1 MDMLMENTLGSC
13 LLLDEMQ
20 LESDVKFQRN
30 SLQFRGFVDLGAN
43 TFSKDM
49 TKREAIILLENSGY
63 FVDFITTDGT
73 TWNRTDLD
81 NNYSKSSY
89 TS

>member
-1 MDMLMENTLGSC
+1 
-13 LLLDEMQ
+13 MQ

-49 TKREAIILLENSGY
+49 TKRGDYALVLM
-63 FVDFITTDGT
+63 
-73 TWNRTDLD
+73 
-81 NNYSKSSY
+81 
-89 TS
+89 